1 MCLLNNPFFI
11 LQQCKLYLL
20 IADILTVAAATA
32 AETRHLL
39 SKGIL
44 GLGEKKK
51 RGSKGKAS
59 ILTLLLAMWNG
70 ERADALQYLKKR
82 IRKGHFCCQHQWA
95 PLGRI
100 R

>member
-44 GLGEKKK
+44 GLGGKKK
-51 RGSKGKAS
+51 GQQRKGK
-59 ILTLLLAMWNG
+59 
-70 ERADALQYLKKR
+70 
-82 IRKGHFCCQHQWA
+82 HFDSA
-95 PLGRI
+95 PGYVEWRTG
-100 R
+100 